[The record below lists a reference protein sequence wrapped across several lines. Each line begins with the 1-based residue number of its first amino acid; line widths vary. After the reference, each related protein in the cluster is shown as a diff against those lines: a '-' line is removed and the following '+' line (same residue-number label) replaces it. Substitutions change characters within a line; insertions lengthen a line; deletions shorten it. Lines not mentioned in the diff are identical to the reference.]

1 MSASQLPD
9 VGCLPA
15 PVGAGERKCPK
26 RRKPLRASLS
36 AVEQV
41 ASERQQA
48 TMAAH
53 SQHRSRSRWLA
64 GLAAAVCSLALLV
77 PVAAQKCLEYQPKTC
92 WRVAV
97 TNLRIPASVVAP
109 AS

>member
-1 MSASQLPD
+1 M
-9 VGCLPA
+9 
-15 PVGAGERKCPK
+15 CPK
-26 RRKPLRASLS
+26 RRKPLRASLDD
-36 AVEQV
+36 VEQV
-41 ASERQQA
+41 ATERQQA
-48 TMAAH
+48 AMAAH
-53 SQHRSRSRWLA
+53 SQPRSRSRWLA

-97 TNLRIPASVVAP
+97 VNLRVPKSLVAP